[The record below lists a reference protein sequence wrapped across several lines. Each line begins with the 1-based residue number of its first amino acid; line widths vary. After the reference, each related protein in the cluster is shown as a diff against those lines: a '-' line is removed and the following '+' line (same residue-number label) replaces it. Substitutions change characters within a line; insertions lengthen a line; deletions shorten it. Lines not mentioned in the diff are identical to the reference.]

1 MGWIS
6 ITAFFFLMWWVVL
19 FAALP
24 VGLRT
29 QQDDNNVTLGTVAS
43 APRGRHMLRAVLIAT
58 VIDIVVVGSVVFAV
72 NYLGMG
78 FDDLPQILPNF
89 K

>member
-6 ITAFFFLMWWVVL
+6 ITAFFFLMWWTLL

-24 VGLRT
+24 FGLRT
-29 QQDDNNVTLGTVAS
+29 QQDENDVTFGTIPS
-43 APRGRHMLRAVLIAT
+43 APRGPHMLKAVILTTIIT
-58 VIDIVVVGSVVFAV
+58 TIVVSGVVFAV

-78 FDDLPQILPNF
+78 FDDLPQIIPTYR
-89 K
+89 